1 MKYKNKIT
9 GEIVDFK
16 MNHIN
21 SKDFCSQQRNRYYWC
36 SWDAKNP
43 TFKSTDGLEKV
54 LQPDADID
62 MKFKIS
68 DKLHKFFLSH
78 TKKRTGRVWKPRDIS
93 KKAVALTA
101 RYYKMSADDNYV
113 DFDGGVRKLTPIE
126 CERLQT
132 LNENYTAKGIDETG
146 KTVDVSN
153 TQRYKSIGNG
163 WTADVITFM
172 FKQIK

>member
-1 MKYKNKIT
+1 MKLKNKIT
-9 GEIVDFK
+9 GETVYFNPIQ
-16 MNHIN
+16 IN

-36 SWDAKNP
+36 NWETKP
-43 TFKSTDGLEKV
+43 HTIKSSEVLKDI
-54 LQPDADID
+54 LQPDSDID
-62 MKFKIS
+62 VKFKVT
-68 DKLHKFFLSH
+68 DTLHSWFGRHCF
-78 TKKRTGRVWKPRDIS
+78 KRTGRVWKPRDIS

-163 WTADVITFM
+163 WTVDVIAFM